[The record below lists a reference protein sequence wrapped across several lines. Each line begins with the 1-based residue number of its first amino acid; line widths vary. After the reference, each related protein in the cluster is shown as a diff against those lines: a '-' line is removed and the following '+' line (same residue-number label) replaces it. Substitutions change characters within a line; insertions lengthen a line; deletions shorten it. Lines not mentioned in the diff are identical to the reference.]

1 MLLMAW
7 LGLRVLP
14 KASKPE
20 KEEEEKDGAAT
31 ETIDVDGGATVSVP
45 SGMWVRVRDRETD
58 I

>member
-1 MLLMAW
+1 MAW